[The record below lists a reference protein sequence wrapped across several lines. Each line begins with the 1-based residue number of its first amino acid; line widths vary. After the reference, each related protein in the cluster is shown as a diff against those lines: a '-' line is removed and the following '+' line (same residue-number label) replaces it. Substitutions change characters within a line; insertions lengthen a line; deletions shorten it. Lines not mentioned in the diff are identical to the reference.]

1 MVKKKKKNSSENDI
15 IINTEEDWNNLK
27 NIKGLVI
34 VDVYTKWAGPCEVM
48 KPVLQ
53 KIKNGVKSI
62 HQILGN
68 Q

>member
-53 KIKNGVKSI
+53 KIKNGVKYSSNS
-62 HQILGN
+62 L
-68 Q
+68 